1 MATEGLDEEMIKNGI
16 QESSTTEIEQ
26 EYNSLI
32 NELGNDPNKANNAR
46 VLRLLYTSF
55 RTASGNDKILR
66 KMYKDLQKKYTDLIK
81 INENLKITQENELKN
96 YEAKS
101 QKYNELLKANIAAT
115 EELKQKEKEFNEFT
129 IATRKEEPEIDEGV
143 LQELKITNEQLNNE
157 LFETKQ
163 RLQENLTKLNK
174 IKDDYEKLTKF
185 KEELTN
191 DISFL
196 EKKKQEEQ
204 QLAKND
210 LETKEKEIKYVKELS
225 EQRKKD
231 FEEREKE
238 SIQAKEDL
246 DKKLLELDAMRKKF
260 EAVTNDYKKL
270 GIKKENLLKKIDKVN
285 NEKKIIIERE
295 HE

>member
-66 KMYKDLQKKYTDLIK
+66 KMYKDLQKKYTDLMK

-115 EELKQKEKEFNEFT
+115 EEFDFSPIPK
-129 IATRKEEPEIDEGV
+129 ATVGDVGV
-143 LQELKITNEQLNNE
+143 NITSYFSKALSN
-157 LFETKQ
+157 
-163 RLQENLTKLNK
+163 
-174 IKDDYEKLTKF
+174 
-185 KEELTN
+185 
-191 DISFL
+191 SFC
-196 EKKKQEEQ
+196 
-204 QLAKND
+204 
-210 LETKEKEIKYVKELS
+210 T
-225 EQRKKD
+225 
-231 FEEREKE
+231 
-238 SIQAKEDL
+238 
-246 DKKLLELDAMRKKF
+246 
-260 EAVTNDYKKL
+260 
-270 GIKKENLLKKIDKVN
+270 NLLTCCAFL
-285 NEKKIIIERE
+285 
-295 HE
+295 

>member
-185 KEELTN
+185 KEELVN

-196 EKKKQEEQ
+196 F
-204 QLAKND
+204 AK
-210 LETKEKEIKYVKELS
+210 I
-225 EQRKKD
+225 
-231 FEEREKE
+231 
-238 SIQAKEDL
+238 SISCFSPVFIVYRD
-246 DKKLLELDAMRKKF
+246 
-260 EAVTNDYKKL
+260 
-270 GIKKENLLKKIDKVN
+270 ENRAYSG
-285 NEKKIIIERE
+285 KIIEFVKCC
-295 HE
+295 HELIRLFKDSSLINNGRLVVAGCFRLFRTAVVICYVNICFSTR

>member
-163 RLQENLTKLNK
+163 RLSENLTNLNK

-185 KEELTN
+185 KEELIN
-191 DISFL
+191 DIADL
-196 EKKKQEEQ
+196 EKKNKMNKKQPKTIWKQ
-204 QLAKND
+204 
-210 LETKEKEIKYVKELS
+210 
-225 EQRKKD
+225 KK
-231 FEEREKE
+231 
-238 SIQAKEDL
+238 
-246 DKKLLELDAMRKKF
+246 KKLNTSK
-260 EAVTNDYKKL
+260 N
-270 GIKKENLLKKIDKVN
+270 
-285 NEKKIIIERE
+285 
-295 HE
+295 